1 MIANKVFENSKV
13 LEINQLCDIK
23 IEKTFIS
30 IILTYLN
37 HSFNLWLLINSH
49 YNAKLQILMPHEKN
63 GQIFDLSI
71 SKILNRLESQFGE
84 RGNFSK
90 FHWHN

>member
-37 HSFNLWLLINSH
+37 HSFNL
-49 YNAKLQILMPHEKN
+49 
-63 GQIFDLSI
+63 
-71 SKILNRLESQFGE
+71 
-84 RGNFSK
+84 
-90 FHWHN
+90 